1 MHATP
6 SWPDRPE
13 TSPTRPSPQSTPTA
27 VTSSDP
33 DVVIVPSAPHRP
45 LLEEASVVVTHA
57 GHGTTLKAL
66 ASGVPMVCVP
76 MGRDQAD
83 TAVRVVHAGAGV
95 RLSPKSSAAQIAA
108 AVTTVLDQTR
118 FAAAAATMARTI
130 AHEQSSVDVV
140 AEIESL
146 TQRSVGQAINRL

>member
-1 MHATP
+1 
-6 SWPDRPE
+6 
-13 TSPTRPSPQSTPTA
+13 
-27 VTSSDP
+27 
-33 DVVIVPSAPHRP
+33 
-45 LLEEASVVVTHA
+45 VVVTHA